1 MLDPWIIEQ
10 IRRREQDEQQHR
22 EQPVLELPLDVPF
35 YPGEGPSS
43 GQKQPAT
50 ERGVFILDLG

>member
-22 EQPVLELPLDVPF
+22 EQPVLELPLDVPY
-35 YPGEGPSS
+35 YPGETPAPGPKP
-43 GQKQPAT
+43 G